1 MDDTPDLDT
10 NAFLESVRELKEKR
24 QREDNERQE
33 QLEAQIAS
41 SRLARKLGGS
51 HEPPRPQQP
60 EPLLI
65 YRRRERARHAVTINV
80 PVHEST
86 QSLAQQ
92 RRTLS
97 RQHSVAPT
105 PQPAHVC

>member
-41 SRLARKLGGS
+41 SRLARKLGPS
-51 HEPPRPQQP
+51 REPSIRNSTACTDRDMQRASEACHHRQC
-60 EPLLI
+60 
-65 YRRRERARHAVTINV
+65 RRQRARTGPHPAAPCLLAPALFRAHPAVG
-80 PVHEST
+80 
-86 QSLAQQ
+86 QCQ
-92 RRTLS
+92 
-97 RQHSVAPT
+97 
-105 PQPAHVC
+105 

>member
-41 SRLARKLGGS
+41 SRLARKLGAS
-51 HEPPRPQQP
+51 HEPHQSQLYQ
-60 EPLLI
+60 PLLTD
-65 YRRRERARHAVTINV
+65 RLRERARHVVTVNVTIN
-80 PVHEST
+80 ES
-86 QSLAQQ
+86 AQGF
-92 RRTLS
+92 
-97 RQHSVAPT
+97 P
-105 PQPAHVC
+105 

>member
-41 SRLARKLGGS
+41 SRLARKLGAS
-51 HEPPRPQQP
+51 HEPPQPQHP

-65 YRRRERARHAVTINV
+65 HIARERARHAVTINV
-80 PVHEST
+80 TIYKSA
-86 QSLAQQ
+86 QGLA
-92 RRTLS
+92 
-97 RQHSVAPT
+97 
-105 PQPAHVC
+105 

>member
-41 SRLARKLGGS
+41 SRLARKLGAS
-51 HEPPRPQQP
+51 HEPPQQRPRR
-60 EPLLI
+60 PLLTD
-65 YRRRERARHAVTINV
+65 RSRERARHVITVNVTV
-80 PVHEST
+80 DESA
-86 QSLAQQ
+86 QSF
-92 RRTLS
+92 
-97 RQHSVAPT
+97 P
-105 PQPAHVC
+105 